1 MGDVH
6 KRNVHLPLQ
15 AFQLQLH
22 LLAQLQVQ
30 RAQRLVQQQHAGLVH
45 QTAGDGHTLLLA
57 AGQLV
62 DAAALVAFQTHRF
75 QHFQHLGTD
84 DVLRQ
89 LFQTQAEGHILK
101 HVEMRE
107 QRVFLEHRVH
117 LPLIGRQ
124 IRNVLAIKKD
134 IAGSWGDKACNHAQS
149 RGFSTARWAKEGDE
163 LLVVNVQRKA
173 VQNLFTIKI
182 NNNVFERYDQ
192 IFIHLPCIPLCGNF
206 PFTLRCGFFLRSR
219 VGFNGSA
226 PIMPPRKGL
235 LHGQKT
241 RMTAAVAHTTPMC
254 QGIEKFALRCNTQD
268 TLYSVWGG
276 CQEVCEKICINRSC
290 SVVLV
295 NKYF

>member
-1 MGDVH
+1 M
-6 KRNVHLPLQ
+6 
-15 AFQLQLH
+15 
-22 LLAQLQVQ
+22 
-30 RAQRLVQQQHAGLVH
+30 
-45 QTAGDGHTLLLA
+45 
-57 AGQLV
+57 
-62 DAAALVAFQTHRF
+62 DAAALIAFQAHCL

-124 IRNVLAIKKD
+124 VRNVLAIEKD
-134 IAGSWGDKACNHAQS
+134 IAGFRGDKACNHAQS

-192 IFIHLPCIPLCGNF
+192 IFIHYHASPFAEISHLRYGAGSSSGPALVSMGQRQLCH
-206 PFTLRCGFFLRSR
+206 PAKVCYT
-219 VGFNGSA
+219 V
-226 PIMPPRKGL
+226 RK
-235 LHGQKT
+235 H
-241 RMTAAVAHTTPMC
+241 A
-254 QGIEKFALRCNTQD
+254 
-268 TLYSVWGG
+268 
-276 CQEVCEKICINRSC
+276 
-290 SVVLV
+290 
-295 NKYF
+295 